1 MAKHKILTE
10 FMMKSDV
17 GFIKQREA
25 IYYYK
30 AVALPIN
37 ADHEYK
43 CIPVLVER
51 MADEFWAAL
60 TLHSKVL
67 AIRIDL
73 HAGNPELKN
82 DAIEDLLR
90 WLKQDLKRAYR
101 MNNIG
106 HVWAREFGRKKKR
119 HWHLVLLLDGNIL
132 QNSWM
137 LIEKVK
143 TYWEQTKM
151 LGEIKVPRNCFT
163 QMIRSDESSF
173 NEAFY
178 RSSYLTKERSKFVG
192 SDRSFGSS
200 RLANKVK
207 LKQI

>member
-1 MAKHKILTE
+1 
-10 FMMKSDV
+10 MKSDV
-17 GFIKQREA
+17 GFQRLREEV
-25 IYYYK
+25 YYYK

-43 CIPVLVER
+43 CIPLLIER

-60 TLHSKVL
+60 ILHSKVL

-73 HAGNPELKN
+73 HAKDQAMKN

-101 MNNIG
+101 MKNIG
-106 HVWAREFGRKKKR
+106 HVWAREFGKKKKR

-137 LIEKVK
+137 VIEKVK
-143 TYWEQTKM
+143 SYWELTKKN
-151 LGEIKVPRNCFT
+151 GEVQVPRNCFT
-163 QMIRSDESSF
+163 QMIRGDEDSF

-178 RSSYLTKERSKFVG
+178 RSSYLAKERSKFVG
-192 SDRSFGSS
+192 GDRSFGSS

-207 LKQI
+207 SKK